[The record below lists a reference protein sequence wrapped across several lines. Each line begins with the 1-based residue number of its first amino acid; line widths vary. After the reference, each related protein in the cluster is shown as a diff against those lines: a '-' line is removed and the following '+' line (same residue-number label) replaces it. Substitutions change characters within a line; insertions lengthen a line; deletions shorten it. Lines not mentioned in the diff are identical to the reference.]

1 MVFVSI
7 PLCLRVLIFF
17 LTRLHRKNQI
27 NTYIYTKLYWMLIKI
42 VSYSTKISI
51 KKYLILLSGEITCG
65 VMWLKGESGNLL
77 FIFFAHIFRIMKV
90 DIEFLNSDTYML
102 LISNLSAYFDQG
114 KNEIWKLQQF
124 FLWSNAFS
132 R

>member
-1 MVFVSI
+1 
-7 PLCLRVLIFF
+7 
-17 LTRLHRKNQI
+17 
-27 NTYIYTKLYWMLIKI
+27 MLIKI

-90 DIEFLNSDTYML
+90 NIEFLNSDTYKL

-114 KNEIWKLQQF
+114 KNEI
-124 FLWSNAFS
+124 
-132 R
+132 